1 MTAIT
6 GFHLMMPPGWSRYR
20 VDEEGRKQFMAKLG
34 ARMKELG
41 HPELDVRLRML
52 AGTQWRRLEETRT
65 HSVYLPDSE
74 IEGTVS
80 LPMSIA
86 LRQHVAPVG
95 VRFGDALRDLT
106 SARIDVHDTA
116 IGPVQRWQSDRAG
129 EGETEGSPTARSDTA
144 SPCRT
149 QTTAAASSSRHPSHT
164 PTARMRRS

>member
-52 AGTQWRRLEETRT
+52 AGTQWRRSRRRART
-65 HSVYLPDSE
+65 ASISPTARSR
-74 IEGTVS
+74 GRS